1 MLKKLDL
8 IELIVVVICLLFT
21 IAISF
26 YHVAQDGDMGLTQA
40 QWRIVWAI
48 SENGLSLVMSFLISL
63 LTVGIVKIM
72 FKWLF
77 VPYFVL
83 KLIYHISCYSGIYLL
98 SRRSWEFVWSFIIV
112 YFIVFAVGY
121 CLFLIKKKNVD

>member
-1 MLKKLDL
+1 MKHIDL
-8 IELIVVVICLLFT
+8 VELITVVTCLLF
-21 IAISF
+21 AVVISL
-26 YHVAQDGDMGLTQA
+26 YHVSSDGFMGLTSG
-40 QWRIVWAI
+40 QWGVVWAI

-77 VPYFVL
+77 VPYFAL

-98 SRRSWEFVWSFIIV
+98 SKRSWEFVWSFIIV
-112 YFIVFAVGY
+112 SFIVFAVGY